1 MPKIVDVE
9 ATRMRIVRATWA
21 VIKSEGIQSVSMRRV
36 AKQANC
42 TTGLITHYFRDKD
55 ELVTHAYR
63 VVLDKMIADATLSV
77 QRERSVSERLLAA
90 VEAIE
95 PTNAEM
101 KEFTVVLMNFW
112 GQAAFNEAY
121 AARCRQDYRRWRDII
136 GRVVK
141 EGIASGELY
150 PHTDVRAVT
159 DIITLLSDGL
169 SVGMTLTPNAYPA
182 ERRRALI
189 RGILAPY
196 IRK

>member
-1 MPKIVDVE
+1 
-9 ATRMRIVRATWA
+9 MRIVRATWA
-21 VIKSEGIQSVSMRRV
+21 VIRSEGIQSVSMRRV
-36 AKQANC
+36 AQQANC

-77 QRERSVSERLLAA
+77 QRERSVGERLLAA

-121 AARCRQDYRRWRDII
+121 AARCRQDYRRWRDLI

-141 EGIASGELY
+141 EGIASGELR
-150 PHTDVRAVT
+150 PDTDVRGVT
-159 DIITLLSDGL
+159 DLITLLSDGL

-189 RGILAPY
+189 RSILAPY
-196 IRK
+196 ARK